1 MSHLFQGP
9 AEGTHLEAHYHI
21 QQAIMM
27 LIGIMDHHSKGW
39 NQYYEWITKL
49 NRLLHVLEE
58 LESEALL
65 EDDFEKNTL
74 APPRL

>member
-1 MSHLFQGP
+1 MSHFSQGP
-9 AEGTHLEAHYHI
+9 MEGTHLESHYHI

-27 LIGIMDHHSKGW
+27 LINLMDHNSKHW
-39 NQYYEWITKL
+39 DHYYEWITKL

-65 EDDFEKNTL
+65 EEDLEKNIL
-74 APPRL
+74 EPSQF